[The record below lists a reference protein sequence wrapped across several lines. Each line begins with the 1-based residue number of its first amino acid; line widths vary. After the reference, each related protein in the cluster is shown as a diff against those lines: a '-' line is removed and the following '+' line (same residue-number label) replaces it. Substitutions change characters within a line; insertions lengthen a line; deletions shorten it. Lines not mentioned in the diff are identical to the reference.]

1 MSEHRLERKWLEASW
16 RGRLSPSEEAGLR
29 AWLASHPQAQTD
41 WEAETAL
48 TDALG
53 MLPQAPVP
61 SNFTARVLDAVEY
74 ETRRRP
80 GRGRWPEWAP
90 WHWRWLPRAAFF
102 AIVAAG
108 GLIAFHHMRDVHQ
121 EKYQYARSV
130 VAFSRVESLPGPAI
144 LENFDAI
151 RALDQTPGP
160 DQELLKL
167 LQ

>member
-1 MSEHRLERKWLEASW
+1 MNEHGLERKWLEASW
-16 RGRLSPSEEAGLR
+16 RGKLSPTEEAELR
-29 AWLASHPQAQTD
+29 AWLAAHPLAQAD
-41 WEAETAL
+41 WEAETTL

-53 MLPQAPVP
+53 GLPQAPLP
-61 SNFTARVLDAVEY
+61 SNFTARVLDTVER
-74 ETRRRP
+74 ETWPRP
-80 GRGRWPEWAP
+80 QPSRWREWAP

-108 GLIAFHHMRDVHQ
+108 GVLAFHHLRDAQQ
-121 EKYQYARSV
+121 EKFQYARSV
-130 VAFSRVESLPGPAI
+130 VALSRVESLPGPAI